1 MRVLITGGT
10 GLIGRAL
17 AESLVERGNEV
28 VILTRRPRS
37 AREKVRY
44 ALWDGRQIPA
54 DLRAEDFQLVVH
66 LAGASIAGRR
76 WSSAYKEVLWHSRVD
91 STEAVVAW
99 LQTVSEPP
107 RLISASAV
115 GYYGHSLSQVLCTE
129 EHPPGEDFLSGLAQA
144 WEAAAQKAPTSPFIA
159 RFGVVLAREGG
170 ALPKLLQGFQLGVGT
185 YFSPGTQGFSWIHIQ
200 DAVRVLLWAMDHPA
214 ASGPHNV
221 CAPRPVSARQLA
233 ESIGRHKGTLFLLP
247 IPRGPLY
254 WLYGDLADT
263 LHKGQYAFPKR
274 LSEAG
279 FAFAFPTIEAALA
292 DLLKR

>member
-17 AESLVERGNEV
+17 AERLVERGNEV

-37 AREKVRY
+37 AWEKVRY

-54 DLRAEDFQLVVH
+54 DLRAEDFQVVVH

-76 WSSAYKEVLWHSRVD
+76 WSSAYKEVLWHSRID

-200 DAVRVLLWAMDHPA
+200 DAVRVLLWAMDHPEA
-214 ASGPHNV
+214 RGPHNV
-221 CAPRPVSARQLA
+221 CAPHPVSARQLA
-233 ESIGRHKGTLFLLP
+233 ESIGRHKGTRFLLP

-263 LHKGQYAFPKR
+263 LHRGQYAFPKR
-274 LSEAG
+274 LLEAG
-279 FAFAFPTIEAALA
+279 FVFAFPTIEAALA
-292 DLLKR
+292 DLLKQ

>member
-28 VILTRRPRS
+28 VILTRRPRL
-37 AREKVRY
+37 ARERMRY

-54 DLRAEDFQLVVH
+54 DLRAEDFQVVVH

-76 WSSAYKEVLWHSRVD
+76 WSSAYKEFLWHSRVD

-99 LQTVSEPP
+99 LQTASKPP
-107 RLISASAV
+107 RFISASAV

-200 DAVRVLLWAMDHPA
+200 DAVRVLLWAMDHPEA
-214 ASGPHNV
+214 RGPHNV
-221 CAPRPVSARQLA
+221 CAPHPVSARQLA

>member
-17 AESLVERGNEV
+17 AERLVERGNEV
-28 VILTRRPRS
+28 VILTRRSRS
-37 AREKVRY
+37 ARERMRY

-54 DLRAEDFQLVVH
+54 DLRAEDFQVVVH

-99 LQTVSEPP
+99 LQTASKPP

-200 DAVRVLLWAMDHPA
+200 DAVRVLLWAMEHPEA
-214 ASGPHNV
+214 NGPHNV
-221 CAPRPVSARQLA
+221 CAPHPVSARQLA

>member
-28 VILTRRPRS
+28 VILTRRPRL

-54 DLRAEDFQLVVH
+54 DLRAEDFQVVVH

-200 DAVRVLLWAMDHPA
+200 DAVRVLLWAMDHPEA
-214 ASGPHNV
+214 RGPHNV
-221 CAPRPVSARQLA
+221 CAPHPVSARQLA

>member
-17 AESLVERGNEV
+17 AERLVERGNEV

-54 DLRAEDFQLVVH
+54 DLRAEDFQVVVH

-76 WSSAYKEVLWHSRVD
+76 WSSAYKEILWHSRVD

-99 LQTVSEPP
+99 LQTASKPP
-107 RLISASAV
+107 RLITASAV
-115 GYYGHSLSQVLCTE
+115 GYYGHSLSQVVCTE

-159 RFGVVLAREGG
+159 RFGVVVAREGG
-170 ALPKLLQGFQLGVGT
+170 ALPKLLQGFQLGLGT

-200 DAVRVLLWAMDHPA
+200 DAVLVLLWAMDHPE

-221 CAPRPVSARQLA
+221 CAPHPVSARQLA

-274 LSEAG
+274 LLEAG
-279 FAFAFPTIEAALA
+279 FAFAFPTIEVALA

>member
-17 AESLVERGNEV
+17 AERLVERGNEV

-37 AREKVRY
+37 ARERMRY

-54 DLRAEDFQLVVH
+54 DLRAEDFQVVVH

-99 LQTVSEPP
+99 LQRASKLP

-129 EHPPGEDFLSGLAQA
+129 EHPPGGDFLSGLAQA

-185 YFSPGTQGFSWIHIQ
+185 YFSPGAQGFSWIHIQ
-200 DAVRVLLWAMDHPA
+200 DAVRVLLWAMEHPEA
-214 ASGPHNV
+214 NGPYNV
-221 CAPRPVSARQLA
+221 CAPHPVSARQLA

-274 LSEAG
+274 LSETG

>member
-17 AESLVERGNEV
+17 AERLVERGNEV

-37 AREKVRY
+37 AREKFRY

-54 DLRAEDFQLVVH
+54 DLRAEDFQVVVH

-76 WSSAYKEVLWHSRVD
+76 WSSAYKEILWHSRVD

-99 LQTVSEPP
+99 LQTASKPP

-200 DAVRVLLWAMDHPA
+200 DAVRVLLWAMDHPE

-221 CAPRPVSARQLA
+221 CAPHPVSARQLA

-247 IPRGPLY
+247 ILRGPLY

-274 LSEAG
+274 LSETG

>member
-17 AESLVERGNEV
+17 AESLLERGNEV

-54 DLRAEDFQLVVH
+54 GLRAEDFQVVVH

-76 WSSAYKEVLWHSRVD
+76 WSSAYKESLWHSRVD

-99 LQTVSEPP
+99 LQTASKPP

-129 EHPPGEDFLSGLAQA
+129 EHSPGEDFLSGLAQA

-200 DAVRVLLWAMDHPA
+200 DAVRVLLWAMDHPE

-221 CAPRPVSARQLA
+221 CAPYPVSARQLA
-233 ESIGRHKGTLFLLP
+233 ESIGRHKETLFLLP

-279 FAFAFPTIEAALA
+279 FAFTFPTIEAALA